1 MHEQICTKCNVL
13 KPIEQFSLRGTGV
26 NNFKA
31 LKAIGWTL
39 HKASCKECDAEYAR
53 EFRKKNP
60 GYRGSGR
67 NKKCSGED
75 RYLLSAI
82 RVRFN
87 SCMSRQRKFKKQ
99 IETNLTEDYL
109 FDLFKKQEGKCKY
122 SKELMAID
130 TKNLLALSLDKII
143 PDLGYVIGNV
153 QWVCW
158 AVNRAKGELKES
170 DFLAMCRV
178 ITERCNDHPVRE

>member
-1 MHEQICTKCNVL
+1 MHEQICTKCKVL
-13 KPIEQFSLRGTGV
+13 KPIEKFSLKGNGI
-26 NNFKA
+26 NNFAASKA
-31 LKAIGWTL
+31 DYWVPQKKT
-39 HKASCKECDAEYAR
+39 CKDCDAEYAR

-67 NKKCSGED
+67 NKKCSVED
-75 RYLLSAI
+75 RYLMSAI
-82 RVRFN
+82 RTRFN
-87 SCMSRQRKFKKQ
+87 SCMKRQRKFDKQ
-99 IETNLTEDYL
+99 IITDLTEDYL
-109 FDLFKKQEGKCKY
+109 FDLYKQQEGKCWY
-122 SKELMAID
+122 SKEPMAIAR
-130 TKNLLALSLDKII
+130 KSLMSLSLDKII

-170 DFLAMCRV
+170 DFLDMCRI